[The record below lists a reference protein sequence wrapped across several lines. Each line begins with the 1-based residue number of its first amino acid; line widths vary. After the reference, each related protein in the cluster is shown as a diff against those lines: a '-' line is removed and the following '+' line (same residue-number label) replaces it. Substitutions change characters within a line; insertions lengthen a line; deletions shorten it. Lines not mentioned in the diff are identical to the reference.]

1 MNLTKYVACI
11 CEGAAEKAIM
21 EILLDADKLI
31 FKRDDLLEGE
41 LLRCRSGKNFEEQH
55 LRKGF
60 TEKITVLRI
69 LDSRREQF
77 RLSKA
82 YEHKI
87 EIINVIT
94 APEIEMLVIFNE
106 DKYEEYKK
114 SGKKPSDFCK
124 TDLKYPNVK
133 STDFVKRYPVPPF
146 LLLPLLGLKSRSIC
160 NPVFSSVYFI
170 PAIFLSIVIAD
181 WFCISFVMCVYVSS
195 AVSTVL
201 CPRMSASVFTSIP
214 FSNAIVAKVCLIS

>member
-1 MNLTKYVACI
+1 MRINWI
-11 CEGAAEKAIM
+11 FNRNN
-21 EILLDADKLI
+21 LLD
-31 FKRDDLLEGE
+31 GE

-60 TEKITVLRI
+60 TERITVLRI

-77 RLSKA
+77 KLSKA

-87 EIINVIT
+87 EVINVIT

-124 TDLKYPNVK
+124 TNLKHPNVK
-133 STDFVKRYPVPPF
+133 NTDFVK
-146 LLLPLLGLKSRSIC
+146 
-160 NPVFSSVYFI
+160 NYF
-170 PAIFLSIVIAD
+170 AD
-181 WFCISFVMCVYVSS
+181 INS
-195 AVSTVL
+195 
-201 CPRMSASVFTSIP
+201 
-214 FSNAIVAKVCLIS
+214 LISSIIEYRRISNIPSGEYTLSDLLK

>member
-1 MNLTKYVACI
+1 
-11 CEGAAEKAIM
+11 M

-87 EIINVIT
+87 EVINV
-94 APEIEMLVIFNE
+94 PEIEMLVIFNE

-124 TDLKYPNVK
+124 TDLKYLNVK
-133 STDFVKRYPVPPF
+133 STDFVKRYF
-146 LLLPLLGLKSRSIC
+146 ADITSLI
-160 NPVFSSVYFI
+160 
-170 PAIFLSIVIAD
+170 ASIVE
-181 WFCISFVMCVYVSS
+181 YLRVSNVPS
-195 AVSTVL
+195 GEYTLSDL
-201 CPRMSASVFTSIP
+201 L
-214 FSNAIVAKVCLIS
+214 K

>member
-133 STDFVKRYPVPPF
+133 STDFVKRYFADITSLIASIVEYRRVSNVPSGEYSMFWLSQSLHVELPIDLHVFFSQLYRNPTISVHIF
-146 LLLPLLGLKSRSIC
+146 LLCAS
-160 NPVFSSVYFI
+160 
-170 PAIFLSIVIAD
+170 LS
-181 WFCISFVMCVYVSS
+181 
-195 AVSTVL
+195 
-201 CPRMSASVFTSIP
+201 
-214 FSNAIVAKVCLIS
+214 